1 MPEDEDKY
9 PVESDRRRFVKGV
22 VGSAALAGVGTTG
35 AVAVNS
41 ATEQSGAGGGATTA
55 MAIENTDGPAPRGMP
70 QIPIE
75 IEDGEIK
82 GVWPEV
88 TEIEQQGQ
96 TVTITQTKNY
106 KGTDVT
112 YSSRWFQYCGVQS
125 YSGLKPEADQE
136 NFFRYSSSPPP
147 TYGWQT
153 EEVSGGDRV
162 QVSDFEGYENWENSI
177 GSGGLG
183 KPAAVTWRS
192 QDVDN
197 ANTIP
202 VTLIRSKRIEEKAQE
217 NDWLAAS
224 TDKGFMAYLN
234 KCTHFCCVPGWK
246 TSEQA
251 SQFNAEDDVYCP
263 CHQSVYDPFEIVETT
278 FTALPVP
285 AED

>member
-22 VGSAALAGVGTTG
+22 VGSATLAGVGTTA
-35 AVAVNS
+35 AVS
-41 ATEQSGAGGGATTA
+41 IDSTTEQQGAGGGATVA

-75 IEDGEIK
+75 IEGGELK

-88 TEIEQQGQ
+88 KEVEQQGQ
-96 TVTITQTKNY
+96 TVTVAETEDFKDT
-106 KGTDVT
+106 GVT

-125 YSGLKPEADQE
+125 YTGLKPDADQD
-136 NFFRYSSSPPP
+136 NFFRYSASPPP
-147 TYGWQT
+147 TYSWQS

-162 QVSDFEGYENWENSI
+162 QVSHFDDYKSWEAAI
-177 GSGGLG
+177 GQDGLG
-183 KPAAVTWRS
+183 QPAAVTWRS

-197 ANTIP
+197 SETLP
-202 VTLIRSKRIEEKAQE
+202 VTVIRSPLIEEKAQN

-224 TDKGFMAYLN
+224 TDQGFIAYLN

-278 FTALPVP
+278 FTALPRP